1 MQKAETWTTEIDFD
15 MIATDKHLSLY
26 DKELVGGQGCGPHLD
41 KPSKPSSF
49 LCQKKSGGLNKS
61 NGERLDLKKGILW
74 IESYNTQKGR
84 FMEVVCG
91 SIIIL
96 LGQQK
101 QKMDITY
108 IKLT

>member
-49 LCQKKSGGLNKS
+49 LCQKKSGGLNKI

-74 IESYNTQKGR
+74 IESYNTQKEGSWR
-84 FMEVVCG
+84 WFVVA
-91 SIIIL
+91 SSSYLDNRSRRWI
-96 LGQQK
+96 
-101 QKMDITY
+101 
-108 IKLT
+108 

>member
-1 MQKAETWTTEIDFD
+1 

-26 DKELVGGQGCGPHLD
+26 DKELAGGYGCGPHLD

-49 LCQKKSGGLNKS
+49 LCQKRPRGLSKI

-84 FMEVVCG
+84 FMEGVCG

-101 QKMDITY
+101 
-108 IKLT
+108 

>member
-1 MQKAETWTTEIDFD
+1 

-26 DKELVGGQGCGPHLD
+26 DKELAGGYGCGPHLD

-74 IESYNTQKGR
+74 IESYNSKRKVHG
-84 FMEVVCG
+84 G
-91 SIIIL
+91 GL
-96 LGQQK
+96 W
-101 QKMDITY
+101 
-108 IKLT
+108 